1 MRYREC
7 SDAVTSVD
15 TVAGFQWSPGAA
27 HVPVQHACTAGR
39 ARPPRALTRLPAA
52 PGELQQQ
59 ALTRLAL
66 QTLGSFDFGPARL
79 LEFCR
84 DHVVSYLDESDVA
97 TRRAAALAAAQVR
110 ARARSRRA
118 AAAGAGSAMG
128 WYWREP
134 VSLAL
139 SRGLGLCQPLPALV
153 AKLIRVG
160 TAHGTSHEG
169 RRGAPRNWPG
179 HSH

>member
-1 MRYREC
+1 MPHPLLMCLLR
-7 SDAVTSVD
+7 
-15 TVAGFQWSPGAA
+15 
-27 HVPVQHACTAGR
+27 HACSAGR
-39 ARPPRALTRLPAA
+39 ARPPRADGLSAA

-110 ARARSRRA
+110 ACARSQRA
-118 AAAGAGSAMG
+118 AAAGAG
-128 WYWREP
+128 
-134 VSLAL
+134 
-139 SRGLGLCQPLPALV
+139 
-153 AKLIRVG
+153 
-160 TAHGTSHEG
+160 
-169 RRGAPRNWPG
+169 
-179 HSH
+179 

>member
-1 MRYREC
+1 M
-7 SDAVTSVD
+7 
-15 TVAGFQWSPGAA
+15 
-27 HVPVQHACTAGR
+27 PVQHACTAGR

-110 ARARSRRA
+110 ARAHAPGVPLPRMRVPQWDSI
-118 AAAGAGSAMG
+118 G
-128 WYWREP
+128 
-134 VSLAL
+134 VSLFHLLCHECWGCASPCQCWWRSSLASAL
-139 SRGLGLCQPLPALV
+139 RTASATRGV
-153 AKLIRVG
+153 R
-160 TAHGTSHEG
+160 
-169 RRGAPRNWPG
+169 APRNWPG